1 MIHDLGKDVIALVIC
16 DLGKWCG
23 EYLWLDENE
32 GQSTRTII
40 KTPVFLVK
48 WSEINHQ
55 ELEISTNHGSPQ
67 RPSRAGMT
75 GSIKTGG
82 SSSASPIIRG
92 EYTEINGMRYCRHS
106 CWQCRLC
113 GMVICPV
120 WLVHLTGW
128 QERRHD
134 DFVMTPETQCRAG
147 QAQEV
152 FALQSQVA
160 NRNPSERCS
169 GRIRIWIK
177 DEISVAFA
185 LHAIIWHDVKR
196 LLSLCFQSNWFDV
209 HPFHI
214 LHWPFSRI

>member
-32 GQSTRTII
+32 SQSTRTII
-40 KTPVFLVK
+40 KTPFFLVK
-48 WSEINHQ
+48 WSEVNHQ

-67 RPSRAGMT
+67 RPSRVGMT
-75 GSIKTGG
+75 RSIKTGG
-82 SSSASPIIRG
+82 SSSASPIIRE

-113 GMVICPV
+113 GKVSQPCLAGTSH
-120 WLVHLTGW
+120 WLAGALTW
-128 QERRHD
+128 WLCHD
-134 DFVMTPETQCRAG
+134 ARDAVPCWPSTGGLC
-147 QAQEV
+147 
-152 FALQSQVA
+152 LQRQVA

-169 GRIRIWIK
+169 GRIWIWIK
-177 DEISVAFA
+177 DEISVANV
-185 LHAIIWHDVKR
+185 WNDVKP